1 MWYYIYIYTAAV
13 YAPREKLRK
22 RGNEAARGHLKELQ
36 ASIPQQP
43 RRPSL
48 ELLEVE
54 HLPPE
59 AELLAVRDYRVAKRR
74 RGLARCQGLAR
85 RQASW
90 ALPTCD
96 MPRPVIP
103 HMVWHPL
110 CSVLLHFKGGL
121 GSSELPFHP
130 QRVTVLGRL
139 RHALAELPFG
149 IDLQQVAASR
159 SL

>member
-1 MWYYIYIYTAAV
+1 MAYMAGGVVYIYIQYIYTAAV

-22 RGNEAARGHLKELQ
+22 RGNEAARGHLQELQ

-48 ELLEVE
+48 ELLEVD

-59 AELLAVRDYRVAKRR
+59 TELRAVRDYRVAKRR
-74 RGLARCQGLAR
+74 RELARCQRLAR

-90 ALPTCD
+90 APPTCD
-96 MPRPVIP
+96 MPRPAIP

-110 CSVLLHFKGGL
+110 CSVLLPSKSGL
-121 GSSELPFHP
+121 GSSVLPFTEFP
-130 QRVTVLGRL
+130 W
-139 RHALAELPFG
+139 
-149 IDLQQVAASR
+149 AA
-159 SL
+159 